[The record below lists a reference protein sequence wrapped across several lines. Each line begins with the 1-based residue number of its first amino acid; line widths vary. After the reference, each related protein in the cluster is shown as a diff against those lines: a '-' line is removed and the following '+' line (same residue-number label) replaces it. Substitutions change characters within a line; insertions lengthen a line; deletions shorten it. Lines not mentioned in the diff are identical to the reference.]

1 MLTVLGVEEAV
12 GAGLT
17 GLVVWTSLE
26 EVEEGRVWVVVEERT
41 ALEEEEEEGRRF
53 RRSPNL
59 ATVFR
64 GSSNLRF
71 EIFIQ
76 EEIRSRTLVTSVLS

>member
-26 EVEEGRVWVVVEERT
+26 EVEEGRGWVVVEERA
-41 ALEEEEEEGRRF
+41 ALEEEEEGRRF

>member
-17 GLVVWTSLE
+17 VLTGLVVWTSLE
-26 EVEEGRVWVVVEERT
+26 EVEEERVWVVVEER
-41 ALEEEEEEGRRF
+41 AAVEEEGRCF

-71 EIFIQ
+71 EYFMV
-76 EEIRSRTLVTSVLS
+76 EEIRSRK

>member
-17 GLVVWTSLE
+17 VLTGLVVWTSLE
-26 EVEEGRVWVVVEERT
+26 EVEEERVWVVVEER
-41 ALEEEEEEGRRF
+41 AAVEEEEGRCF
-53 RRSPNL
+53 SRSPNL
-59 ATVFR
+59 ATVFS

-71 EIFIQ
+71 EYFMV
-76 EEIRSRTLVTSVLS
+76 EEIRSRK

>member
-17 GLVVWTSLE
+17 VLTGLLVWTSLE
-26 EVEEGRVWVVVEERT
+26 EVEEERVWVVVEER
-41 ALEEEEEEGRRF
+41 AAVEEEEGRCF

-71 EIFIQ
+71 EYFMV
-76 EEIRSRTLVTSVLS
+76 EEIRSRK